1 MTSFQFGL
9 EAEFLLARKSDWTPL
24 WHRDV
29 TFEMLNDIFETIALD
44 DVPPLQGLEL
54 EPPHRKL
61 MPYVVEGYHM
71 PNHDFESVGML
82 PKGVEIRTP
91 VTASLDACL
100 NSFEILMM
108 RLQKAL
114 AEKDMAPVA
123 LSHHPVEFQ
132 FSGPQNKRR
141 HDYWQW
147 AMEVMTTYGPDINV
161 SLPAEMRADF
171 NESDL
176 QMKLDYYSPALAA
189 LSVGSPFLRGEPW
202 RIRERIGKS
211 FRMYKRSIIAP
222 AIEIHPDE
230 DWRLE
235 FKIFDMPASTH
246 EFRAFFLCFL
256 GLLLTPQL
264 KGRASRHT
272 RVYDLGQVARLGL
285 EAETVSER
293 LTEFFKVVPSELR
306 AWGFDP
312 SALEILKERL
322 DQNITPADK
331 MLKMFEREKD
341 LRVIL
346 KDRADFRF
354 EQTALRRH
362 ERFDNSVSRIAA
374 FSKL

>member
-24 WHRDV
+24 WHRDI
-29 TFEMLNDIFETIALD
+29 TFDKLNSLFESISLQGI
-44 DVPPLQGLEL
+44 PSLQGLEL

-61 MPYVVEGYHM
+61 MPFVVEGYHV
-71 PNHDFESVGML
+71 PNHDFESVNIL

-91 VTASLDACL
+91 VTSSLDACL
-100 NSFEILMM
+100 NSFEVLMN
-108 RLQKAL
+108 RLQGAL
-114 AEKDMAPVA
+114 AREDMAAVA
-123 LSHHPVEFQ
+123 LSHHPIECQ

-161 SLPAEMRADF
+161 GLPNEMRSDF
-171 NESDL
+171 DEADL

-202 RIRERIGKS
+202 KIRDRVGKS

-235 FKIFDMPASTH
+235 FKIFDMPASTS

-264 KGRASRHT
+264 KGRASRHS

-285 EAETVSER
+285 EAETVAER
-293 LTEFFKVVPSELR
+293 LNEFFEFVPSELR
-306 AWGFDP
+306 VWGFDP
-312 SALEILKERL
+312 SALEILEERL
-322 DQNITPADK
+322 AKLETPADG
-331 MLKMFEREKD
+331 MLKTFEREKD
-341 LRVIL
+341 LRMIL
-346 KDRADFRF
+346 QERADFHF
-354 EQTALRRH
+354 EHPRSISEAPFRQHPLIPIPLDT
-362 ERFDNSVSRIAA
+362 
-374 FSKL
+374 